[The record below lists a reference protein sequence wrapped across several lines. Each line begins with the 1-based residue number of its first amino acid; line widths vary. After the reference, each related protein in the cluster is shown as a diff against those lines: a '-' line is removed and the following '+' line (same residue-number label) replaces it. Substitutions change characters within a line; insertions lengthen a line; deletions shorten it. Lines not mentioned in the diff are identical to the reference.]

1 MVKRK
6 LGRDLSALLSGS
18 PSEQET
24 TDASQVSVTAI
35 VPNPFQPRRHF
46 DEAAMAD
53 LVRSIQTH
61 GILQPVVVRPRE
73 GHDGYELVAGER
85 RWRAAQTAQLDSIPA
100 IIKPISDRDASALA
114 LIENI
119 QRENL
124 GVLEEVEGLARLRDE
139 YDMSQQEIADVVGRS
154 RATVAN
160 LLRLLNLSDRVKA
173 LLDGRHIEM
182 GHARALLSLE
192 PTAQDVI
199 AEQIVAKQLTVR
211 AVEALVKQ
219 SLNPTPT
226 VKTQNTKPKLSEG
239 QLKSVV
245 ISSVDKDRTD
255 VTISCAT
262 PDELQDLL
270 KLLGIR
276 SLDNLVDLAARRKQ
290 KR

>member
-46 DEAAMAD
+46 DEAARAD

-119 QRENL
+119 QR
-124 GVLEEVEGLARLRDE
+124 
-139 YDMSQQEIADVVGRS
+139 
-154 RATVAN
+154 
-160 LLRLLNLSDRVKA
+160 
-173 LLDGRHIEM
+173 
-182 GHARALLSLE
+182 
-192 PTAQDVI
+192 
-199 AEQIVAKQLTVR
+199 
-211 AVEALVKQ
+211 
-219 SLNPTPT
+219 
-226 VKTQNTKPKLSEG
+226 
-239 QLKSVV
+239 
-245 ISSVDKDRTD
+245 
-255 VTISCAT
+255 
-262 PDELQDLL
+262 
-270 KLLGIR
+270 
-276 SLDNLVDLAARRKQ
+276 
-290 KR
+290 